1 MKATI
6 IQFTWNDLGRYQTP
20 LRAHNGKFRVLEIKS
35 PVYLVNNP
43 KAMQVVVTRAFLEMA
58 IKDWT
63 YLEICSEMGW
73 DIQMNH
79 DTWQMGNP
87 EDIGSTGKA
96 INWDMKEWAPHKV
109 FFDILG
115 QRNQTAKYL
124 ENSPHIPKGRTRVTI
139 AEYPKILQELA
150 KSRRN
155 A

>member
-6 IQFTWNDLGRYQTP
+6 IQFTWGD
-20 LRAHNGKFRVLEIKS
+20 NGKFRILEIKS
-35 PVYLVNNP
+35 PVYLINNP

-124 ENSPHIPKGRTRVTI
+124 ENSPHIPKGRTRVTV

-150 KSRRN
+150 KARRN

>member
-6 IQFTWNDLGRYQTP
+6 IQFTWNDLGRYKTP

-35 PVYLVNNP
+35 PVYLINNP

-124 ENSPHIPKGRTRVTI
+124 ENSPHIPKGRTRVTV

-150 KSRRN
+150 KARRN

>member
-6 IQFTWNDLGRYQTP
+6 IQFTWND
-20 LRAHNGKFRVLEIKS
+20 NGKFRVLEIKS

-124 ENSPHIPKGRTRVTI
+124 ENSPHMPKGRTRVTI

>member
-6 IQFTWNDLGRYQTP
+6 IQFTWGD
-20 LRAHNGKFRVLEIKS
+20 NGKFRILEIKS
-35 PVYLVNNP
+35 PVYLINNP

-115 QRNQTAKYL
+115 QRNQCLFRLYL
-124 ENSPHIPKGRTRVTI
+124 MR
-139 AEYPKILQELA
+139 L
-150 KSRRN
+150 
-155 A
+155 

>member
-124 ENSPHIPKGRTRVTI
+124 ENSPHMPKGRTRVTI

>member
-87 EDIGSTGKA
+87 DDIGSTGKP
-96 INWDMKEWAPHKV
+96 INWDMKEWTPHKV

-115 QRNQTAKYL
+115 Q
-124 ENSPHIPKGRTRVTI
+124 KGRTTFPNSTN
-139 AEYPKILQELA
+139 YSKILQELL
-150 KSRRN
+150 KEQG
-155 A
+155 

>member
-6 IQFTWNDLGRYQTP
+6 IQFTWNDLGRYQMP
-20 LRAHNGKFRVLEIKS
+20 LCAHNGKFRVLEIKS

-124 ENSPHIPKGRTRVTI
+124 ENSPHMPKGRTRVTI